1 MTSPGWT
8 FDEAC
13 NPDLHAQLRL
23 LSEWLRSELAA
34 PEWKAILV
42 TERLVLN
49 RYSQVRVSAD
59 AVWTPDTY
67 AERFSRLMRAGYLEI
82 RLETLGILDSN
93 LVTSIIVP
101 GPPLGAPR
109 TVVILRGLPRWVCE
123 IPGWSLEKYLLISR
137 SA

>member
-1 MTSPGWT
+1 
-8 FDEAC
+8 
-13 NPDLHAQLRL
+13 
-23 LSEWLRSELAA
+23 
-34 PEWKAILV
+34 
-42 TERLVLN
+42 
-49 RYSQVRVSAD
+49 
-59 AVWTPDTY
+59 
-67 AERFSRLMRAGYLEI
+67 MRAGYLEI